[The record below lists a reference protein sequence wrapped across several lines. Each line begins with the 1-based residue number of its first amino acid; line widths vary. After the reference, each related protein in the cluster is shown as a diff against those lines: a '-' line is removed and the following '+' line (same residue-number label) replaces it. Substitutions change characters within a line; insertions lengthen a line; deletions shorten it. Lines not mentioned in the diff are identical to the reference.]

1 MQVISTELNVVVGE
15 LLQKLLFWQERA
27 KALTPLKAQKRL
39 LSGLRCSLAAQKLAN
54 ILHLSWPRGMGLPV
68 ELQAT
73 AGLPMPTC
81 RIAALGRPVVSSS
94 WANRAVRGIGGS
106 CRDHSTLCWSYP
118 NLENSTA
125 S

>member
-1 MQVISTELNVVVGE
+1 MKRSYVMQVISTELNIVVGE

-39 LSGLRCSLAAQKLAN
+39 LSGLRCSLAAQKSAY
-54 ILHLSWPRGMGLPV
+54 ILHLPWPRGLGLPV

-81 RIAALGRPVVSSS
+81 WIAILERPVVSS
-94 WANRAVRGIGGS
+94 
-106 CRDHSTLCWSYP
+106 
-118 NLENSTA
+118 
-125 S
+125 